1 MQPNGSRDDRPVGEL
16 VGELANQTS
25 TLVRQELELA
35 KLELT
40 EKGKSAGLGAG
51 MFGGAGISALYGLGA
66 LTACAI
72 LGLAQAMTAWLAAL
86 IVAVVWFAIAGALAL
101 AGRSKTRQAT
111 PLAPEQA
118 IETTRDDVAVT
129 KARVKEARS

>member
-1 MQPNGSRDDRPVGEL
+1 MPSNTTPEDRPVGEL
-16 VGELANQTS
+16 VGDLASQTS
-25 TLVRQELELA
+25 ALVRKELELA
-35 KLELT
+35 KVELT
-40 EKGKSAGLGAG
+40 QKGKAAGVGAG

-72 LGLAQAMTAWLAAL
+72 LALAQAIEGWVAAL
-86 IVAVVWFAIAGALAL
+86 IVAVVWFAIAGVLAL
-101 AGRSKTRQAT
+101 AGKSKAQKAT
-111 PLAPEQA
+111 PPIPEQA